1 MTKEQIEQK
10 KQLSEEELDNVNG
23 GGGGGCTAPPMKP
36 DPVCETP
43 KR

>member
-23 GGGGGCTAPPMKP
+23 GGGGGCIAPPIKP

>member
-23 GGGGGCTAPPMKP
+23 GGNRGYTAPPTKL
-36 DPVCETP
+36 DPPTEVP
-43 KR
+43 QR